1 MNLRR
6 GLLFSILTILCLCF
20 LPRGSFAQFG
30 SPGDSFDLQEEEL
43 KVGGDIFSD
52 FNEDIEAAQIL
63 EDERFYRY
71 GRFFSFIASLGV
83 TSFDGNRGRA
93 YEDEHPS
100 YGLSLLYFKDFQNA
114 MGLGLEFSKH
124 NFFLPDATRGVG
136 DQENGFGFIEVSM
149 LRVFFSYRYY
159 VNTSNL
165 GTALTYSN
173 PYFIGRLEYWYT
185 TNKFIDQEGVVP
197 DDSGGGLGFGLG
209 FGLEFPI
216 KIKESYLGLEFLYH
230 TVNFHDKFTNKYES
244 RDGGIGFDDLTGDGY
259 STKLSYVF
267 NW

>member
-1 MNLRR
+1 MKQ
-6 GLLFSILTILCLCF
+6 GLLLPILAILCLSMF
-20 LPRGSFAQFG
+20 TQKGYAQFG

-43 KVGGDIFSD
+43 QVGGDIFTD
-52 FNEDIEAAQIL
+52 FNEDLEAAQIL

-71 GRFFSFIASLGV
+71 GRFFAFIASLGV

-100 YGLSLLYFKDFQNA
+100 YGLSLLYFSDFQNA
-114 MGLGLEFSKH
+114 MGLGFEFSKH
-124 NFFLPDATRGVG
+124 NFFLPDPTQGVKG
-136 DQENGFGFIEVSM
+136 EDSGYGFIEVSM

-159 VNTSNL
+159 IGTSNL

-173 PYFIGRLEYWYT
+173 PYFIGRMEYWYT
-185 TNKFIDQEGVVP
+185 TNKFIDQPSVS
-197 DDSGGGLGFGLG
+197 DDSGGGLGFGMG

-230 TVNFHDKFTNKYES
+230 TVNFHDKFTNNYKS
-244 RDGGIGFDDLTGDGY
+244 VDGGIGFEDLTGAGY
-259 STKLSYVF
+259 STKVSYVF

>member
-1 MNLRR
+1 MRPGFLLTLTAC
-6 GLLFSILTILCLCF
+6 LLFLG
-20 LPRGSFAQFG
+20 LPKTGHAQFG
-30 SPGDSFDLQEEEL
+30 GPGDSFDLQEDEL
-43 KVGGDIFSD
+43 KIGGDIFSD
-52 FNEDIEAAQIL
+52 FNEDIEASQIL

-100 YGLSLLYFKDFQNA
+100 YGLSLLYFSDFQNA
-114 MGLGLEFSKH
+114 MGLGFEFSKH
-124 NFFLPDATRGVG
+124 NFFLPDATKGVEG
-136 DQENGFGFIEVSM
+136 QDNGYGFIEVSM

-159 VNTSNL
+159 VETANL

-173 PYFIGRLEYWYT
+173 PYFIGRMEYWYT
-185 TNKFIDQEGVVP
+185 TNKYIDQDSIP
-197 DDSGGGLGFGLG
+197 DDAGGGLGFGLG

-216 KIKESYLGLEFLYH
+216 KLKESYLGLEFLYH
-230 TVNFHDKFTNKYES
+230 TVNFHDKFTNLYEPI
-244 RDGGIGFDDLTGDGY
+244 DGGVGFEDLTGAGY